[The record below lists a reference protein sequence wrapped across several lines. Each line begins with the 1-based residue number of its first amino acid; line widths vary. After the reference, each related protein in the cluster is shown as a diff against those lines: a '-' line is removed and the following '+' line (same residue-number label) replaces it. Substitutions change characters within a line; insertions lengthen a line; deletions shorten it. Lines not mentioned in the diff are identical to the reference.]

1 MFTVQTRTT
10 DQQLSK
16 KNPIHI
22 DSKWFKTVIGL
33 TGSMESAMVLAD
45 TIIYYNNR
53 YKFFK
58 IGSKKLYGLIYS
70 AREYQKNLNISYRKA
85 MSLPKNLVKR
95 GFLEAHDK
103 KFICNRTFYTP
114 TKKAL
119 ESVYKIHFATS
130 YNCSKKREGQPPL
143 FKEKITNPFKKI
155 DIEKPTSSSGA
166 HKKNPEAVVQI
177 CTTASAN
184 MHKPYK
190 DKEKDKN
197 NNTKNNNYTLIKDYK
212 EKKSNKVFFK
222 FKKIKKT
229 LQCEEKIFRCLTKGQ
244 IDVINKIVYN
254 YEDKIDTRKFTR
266 IIYKS
271 KLKQKVKNFRQFI
284 IQAYLLTAKKNKK
297 KEKEATSLNSSYLL
311 TESNILYLIEIFSLK
326 GINSASLI
334 LKTARDVAN
343 EHINLSFNGL
353 IRILNNRLIKF
364 SKDKKSLK
372 ILDVNIPKVDIYT
385 LKKDW
390 ASKAAQKFYADK
402 LPCSQKI
409 ALVAIIHYVKDKG
422 IIISSEQEVY
432 EWLYYMA
439 INQNYYYSKA
449 RSFKHWCNIVIKQF
463 IQKRLNKPK
472 GFDLWLNQIKHVETG
487 VAA

>member
-1 MFTVQTRTT
+1 MFAVQTRTT
-10 DQQLSK
+10 DQQSSE

-22 DSKWFKTVIGL
+22 DSKWFKAVIGL

-53 YKFFK
+53 YRSFK

-119 ESVYKIHFATS
+119 ESVYKIHFAIS
-130 YNCSKKREGQPPL
+130 HNCSKKGDRQSL
-143 FKEKITNPFKKI
+143 SNEKTTNPFKKI
-155 DIEKPTSSSGA
+155 DIEKSTLPSGS
-166 HKKNPEAVVQI
+166 HKKNLESVVHI
-177 CTTASAN
+177 CKSGCAN

-197 NNTKNNNYTLIKDYK
+197 NNIENNHYYK
-212 EKKSNKVFFK
+212 EKKNDRVFFK

-229 LQCEEKIFRCLTKGQ
+229 LQCEEKIFHSLTKRQ
-244 IDVINKIVYN
+244 IEVINNIIYN
-254 YEDKIDTRKFTR
+254 YEDKIDTKKFTR
-266 IIYKS
+266 IIYRS
-271 KLKQKVKNFRQFI
+271 KLKQKVKDFRQFVI
-284 IQAYLLTAKKNKK
+284 RAYLLTEKKNKK
-297 KEKEATSLNSSYLL
+297 KEEKAKSLNSSYLL

-334 LKTARDVAN
+334 LKTARNVAN
-343 EHINLSFNGL
+343 EYLNLSFDGL
-353 IRILNNRLIKF
+353 LSILNRLLIKS
-364 SKDKKSLK
+364 SKNKKSIK
-372 ILDVNIPKVDIYT
+372 ILNVTIPKVDIYT

-390 ASKAAQKFYADK
+390 ASKAAQNFYADK

-409 ALVAIIHYVKDKG
+409 ALASIIHYVKSKG

-439 INQNYYYSKA
+439 INQDYYYNKA
-449 RSFKHWCNIVIKQF
+449 RSFKHWCNIIIKQF

-472 GFDLWLNQIKHVETG
+472 GFDLWLNQIQHVETG
-487 VAA
+487 AAA

>member
-1 MFTVQTRTT
+1 MFTVQARTT
-10 DQQLSK
+10 DQQSSK

-95 GFLEAHDK
+95 GLLEAHDK

-119 ESVYKIHFATS
+119 ESVYKIHFAIS
-130 YNCSKKREGQPPL
+130 YNCPKKGEGQPL
-143 FKEKITNPFKKI
+143 SKEKITNPFKKI
-155 DIEKPTSSSGA
+155 AIEKSTSSTRL
-166 HKKNPEAVVQI
+166 HKRNLEAVVHT
-177 CTTASAN
+177 CKSGCAN

-197 NNTKNNNYTLIKDYK
+197 NNTKVNHYNSLKNCK
-212 EKKSNKVFFK
+212 EKQRNKVFFK
-222 FKKIKKT
+222 FKKMKKT
-229 LQCEEKIFRCLTKGQ
+229 LQCEEKIFNRLTKRQ
-244 IDVINKIVYN
+244 TNVINNIVCD
-254 YEDKIDTRKFTR
+254 YEDKIDTKKFTR

-271 KLKQKVKNFRQFI
+271 KLKQRVRDFREFV
-284 IQAYLLTAKKNKK
+284 IQAYLLAAKKKK
-297 KEKEATSLNSSYLL
+297 REEKETTSLNSSYLL
-311 TESNILYLIEIFSLK
+311 TESNILCLIEALSLK
-326 GINSASLI
+326 GIKSASLI
-334 LKTARDVAN
+334 LKTARNVAN
-343 EHINLSFNGL
+343 EYINLSFNGL
-353 IRILNNRLIKF
+353 LSILTHRLIE
-364 SKDKKSLK
+364 SSNDKKSLK
-372 ILDVNIPKVDIYT
+372 TPDLTIPKVDIDT

-390 ASKAAQKFYADK
+390 ASKAEQKFYANK
-402 LPCSQKI
+402 LPYSQKI
-409 ALVAIIHYVKDKG
+409 SLAAIINYVKNKG
-422 IIISSEQEVY
+422 IVISSEQEVY

-472 GFDLWLNQIKHVETG
+472 GFDLWLDQIKYSETG